1 VTVGGGLH
9 DQDPEPDRHQMP
21 ALTPGRRLKAV
32 QREWLFW
39 GVLALLLAV
48 ASRGQL
54 KTVILFVV
62 AVGAIVG
69 GWFLTREVRSQ
80 WAESKDKGFFR

>member
-1 VTVGGGLH
+1 VSVGGGLYDH
-9 DQDPEPDRHQMP
+9 DPEPDRHRLP
-21 ALTPGRRLKAV
+21 PVGPGRRLKAV
-32 QREWLFW
+32 QREWVFW
-39 GVLALLLAV
+39 VTLAFLLVV